1 LLRSRAISTALTG
14 AGEPAGITDGRAKLN
29 AQTPNSMLT
38 HTAAK
43 VRKRQ
48 DACTSSPDL
57 TRSLNGQ
64 SWPHRMRLASW
75 LARSMRKGQSR
86 RDLTPAARPCRLLIL
101 INVRIIL
108 PYPGSERTHIRQR
121 VAIFPRKIRNLSP
134 EMIGSTISADRKT
147 GIIFLTFTA

>member
-86 RDLTPAARPCRLLIL
+86 RDLT
-101 INVRIIL
+101 
-108 PYPGSERTHIRQR
+108 
-121 VAIFPRKIRNLSP
+121 LSTQNAGALKLV
-134 EMIGSTISADRKT
+134 M
-147 GIIFLTFTA
+147 